1 MEIQLYSKNRH
12 HILYDAQQISQISE
26 LWFQQKW
33 WQDKAQISEPSG
45 GRGQAIF
52 VRPETEFWPAAS
64 AQPQLVIRHY
74 RRGGLIARLIKDHYL
89 FTGLEHSR
97 PWQEFNLTCTL
108 YQQGLPVP
116 RPLAAH
122 LEKKGLF
129 YQADLITERLPD
141 SRPFADYLHTD
152 NHNAE
157 TLRLIWQNVG
167 LTLARF
173 HRFGLNHSDLNANNI
188 LVTFQNG
195 TQEGSSQNDVQ
206 VESQVKVWVIDFD
219 RCQLDDPNTPQWQQ
233 NNLQR
238 LQRSILKLTGQTE
251 LPALWQQL
259 QTHYL
264 EQIKKQ

>member
-1 MEIQLYSKNRH
+1 MEIQLYSKNKH

-26 LWFQQKW
+26 HWFQQKW

-52 VRPETEFWPAAS
+52 V
-64 AQPQLVIRHY
+64 QPNSSFCRSEDKQRQLVIRHY

-89 FTGLEHSR
+89 FTGLENSR
-97 PWQEFNLTCTL
+97 PWQEFKLTCTL

-141 SRPFADYLHTD
+141 SRPFADFLDTD
-152 NHNAE
+152 NPDDE
-157 TLRLIWQNVG
+157 MLRFIWQNVG
-167 LTLARF
+167 QTLANF

-188 LVTFQNG
+188 LVTAHGDGQSS
-195 TQEGSSQNDVQ
+195 SSQI
-206 VESQVKVWVIDFD
+206 KVWLIDFD
-219 RCQLDDPNTPQWQQ
+219 RCLLDDPNNPQWQQ

-238 LQRSILKLTGQTE
+238 LQRSISKLTGQTE
-251 LPALWQQL
+251 LPYLWQQL
-259 QTHYL
+259 HKHYL
-264 EQIKKQ
+264 DQIKK